1 MYILL
6 DRKTGKERRVWYAK
20 LEITRK
26 IIQVRRKLKP
36 LLCPKMVMTLSAHL
50 WQIGALWA
58 AISD

>member
-6 DRKTGKERRVWYAK
+6 DKTTGKRRRVWYAK

-26 IIQVRRKLKP
+26 IIHFRRKLKP

-50 WQIGALWA
+50 WQIGVLWT
-58 AISD
+58 AISG